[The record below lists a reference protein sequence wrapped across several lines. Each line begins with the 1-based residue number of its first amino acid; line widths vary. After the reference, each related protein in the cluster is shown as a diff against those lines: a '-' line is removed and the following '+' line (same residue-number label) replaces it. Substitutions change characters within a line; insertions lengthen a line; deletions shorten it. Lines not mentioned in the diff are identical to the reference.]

1 MSPSTK
7 PISAPAGKRSCGH
20 ILRDKAY
27 FDLICRKGN
36 LQACLPQQNPFWHLQ
51 QREAVAVFWSD
62 NLFRHCR
69 EGNLRLC
76 LNKHVCLNRTRFGTC
91 RKEKLWPHV
100 REFADRGIA
109 HAKKMVTTLA
119 EAKTPCELYMIHGHY
134 ADAGEVAALISSTL
148 DVDMCMTGHS
158 LGRNKLEHLL
168 ASGTVSKAEIES
180 TYKISRRV
188 EAEERALESAIMVFT
203 STKQEI
209 DEQWGLYDG

>member
-1 MSPSTK
+1 M
-7 PISAPAGKRSCGH
+7 
-20 ILRDKAY
+20 
-27 FDLICRKGN
+27 
-36 LQACLPQQNPFWHLQ
+36 
-51 QREAVAVFWSD
+51 
-62 NLFRHCR
+62 
-69 EGNLRLC
+69 
-76 LNKHVCLNRTRFGTC
+76 
-91 RKEKLWPHV
+91 

-134 ADAGEVAALISSTL
+134 ADAGEVAALVSSTL

>member
-1 MSPSTK
+1 MAAEQLHMLAASLAGTIMLPLVCCFTCSGGHLC
-7 PISAPAGKRSCGH
+7 ISAWLH
-20 ILRDKAY
+20 
-27 FDLICRKGN
+27 
-36 LQACLPQQNPFWHLQ
+36 
-51 QREAVAVFWSD
+51 
-62 NLFRHCR
+62 
-69 EGNLRLC
+69 
-76 LNKHVCLNRTRFGTC
+76 

-119 EAKTPCELYMIHGHY
+119 EAKTPCELYVIHGHY
-134 ADAGEVAALISSTL
+134 ADAGEVAALMSSTL